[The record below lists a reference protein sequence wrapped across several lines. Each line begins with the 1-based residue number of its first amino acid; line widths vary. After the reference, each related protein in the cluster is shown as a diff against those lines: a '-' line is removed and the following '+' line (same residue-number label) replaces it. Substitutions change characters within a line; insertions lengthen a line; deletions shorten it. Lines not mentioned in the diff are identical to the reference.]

1 MPSSTQS
8 RDRFSFVRSCPTGRF
23 ALLFRTTASESSR
36 ESPSRNGGGMGLRI
50 MQYRAGVI
58 DATLEV
64 RRRAGHGTAVV
75 CQIKNQARR

>member
-1 MPSSTQS
+1 
-8 RDRFSFVRSCPTGRF
+8 
-23 ALLFRTTASESSR
+23 
-36 ESPSRNGGGMGLRI
+36 MGLRI

-75 CQIKNQARR
+75 CQIKNQAPAPEPETVRKP